1 MLCSGK
7 QNPSLTL
14 QVSGTVKG
22 GLKDTMC
29 HGSATKNT
37 QAAGSEATP
46 QLASCHLLILYTFHV
61 SPGGHREYEARRL
74 IFFFWYCFSFLWCC
88 GFVLLDKCSTTGLY
102 IQPPY
107 LKHILFLFVCL
118 FMCVDVH
125 TEVRALA
132 LGVGDLLPP
141 CGIQGLNSCHQAIRQ
156 EPLYP
161 LSHLRTP
168 RP

>member
-14 QVSGTVKG
+14 QVSGRVKG

-74 IFFFWYCFSFLWCC
+74 IFFFFGIVFRFCGAVGLCFW
-88 GFVLLDKCSTTGLY
+88 TN
-102 IQPPY
+102 
-107 LKHILFLFVCL
+107 
-118 FMCVDVH
+118 
-125 TEVRALA
+125 ALP
-132 LGVGDLLPP
+132 LGYTS
-141 CGIQGLNSCHQAIRQ
+141 N
-156 EPLYP
+156 PLI
-161 LSHLRTP
+161 
-168 RP
+168 

>member
-74 IFFFWYCFSFLWCC
+74 IFFFFLVLF
-88 GFVLLDKCSTTGLY
+88 FVFVVLWVCAFGQMLY
-102 IQPPY
+102 HWAIHPTPLFKTY
-107 LKHILFLFVCL
+107 FILVCL
-118 FMCVDVH
+118 FVYVCRCAH
-125 TEVRALA
+125 RGQST
-132 LGVGDLLPP
+132 
-141 CGIQGLNSCHQAIRQ
+141 S
-156 EPLYP
+156 
-161 LSHLRTP
+161 LRSW
-168 RP
+168 

>member
-61 SPGGHREYEARRL
+61 SPELSYNVAGIISLVNNL
-74 IFFFWYCFSFLWCC
+74 I
-88 GFVLLDKCSTTGLY
+88 
-102 IQPPY
+102 
-107 LKHILFLFVCL
+107 
-118 FMCVDVH
+118 
-125 TEVRALA
+125 
-132 LGVGDLLPP
+132 
-141 CGIQGLNSCHQAIRQ
+141 
-156 EPLYP
+156 
-161 LSHLRTP
+161 
-168 RP
+168 